1 MVTELLLLTLLWMH
15 LRVVTTAST
24 FFLVTHEDIR
34 LELVAGLK
42 YVAGGILPSEG
53 NGIVYK
59 DGKVLALTWNFT
71 AQEVWKIKSLDINT
85 NY

>member
-1 MVTELLLLTLLWMH
+1 MATELLLLTLLWMY
-15 LRVVTTAST
+15 LRAVTTAST

-53 NGIVYK
+53 NGIIYK
-59 DGKVLALTWNFT
+59 YRKGLARTRNFT
-71 AQEVWKIKSLDINT
+71 AQEVGK
-85 NY
+85 

>member
-1 MVTELLLLTLLWMH
+1 MVTELLLLALLWMY

-42 YVAGGILPSEG
+42 NVAGGILPSEG

-59 DGKVLALTWNFT
+59 YRKALVRTRNFT
-71 AQEVWKIKSLDINT
+71 AQEVGK
-85 NY
+85 